1 MYVYPHLLPPGV
13 TSPTRGSFCPLS
25 GRTLPAGQA
34 VIMGE
39 APRCGRSFHTLIR
52 NVGLL
57 AHVDAGKTTTTEQM
71 LYVTGR
77 IRTAGS
83 VDAGT
88 AQTDY
93 LEVER
98 ERGISVRMATTV
110 LPWKGC
116 EINLVDTPGHVDF
129 VAEVERSLQVLDGAV
144 LIISAAEGVQA
155 HTETLWHALRRRD
168 LPSVLFIN
176 KIDRMG
182 ADVPAVLAEIAA
194 GLTDRAIPLDLPPTE
209 MADRLAAF
217 DERTLAHY
225 VETGGADPAFLRK
238 RLVALA
244 RAGEAFPVLTGAALK
259 GAGIRELLDAIV
271 EFLPPPPAN
280 QADAPLAGVVFKLD
294 RDPAM
299 GRVAYVRLFA
309 GRLRNR
315 DTVLNATRGEE
326 VKVSQIRR
334 MFARHH
340 EDVGTIAAGDI
351 AALCGLGAVRVGDV
365 LLGAGAAATAATGT
379 TVDRRPG
386 APGAEAIPPL
396 DRIAEPVLSVRVHP
410 DSPADLPRLVQALQ
424 DLTDE
429 DPLLDV
435 QWHPEIRELQVKV
448 MGAIQIEVLGS
459 LLRTRFGLG
468 ARFDPPSVIYR
479 ETPTQPGEGFVA
491 YTMPKPCWAI
501 LRFAIEPGPRGS
513 GLQYSSV
520 VNANRLL
527 PSYQR
532 EVEKRV
538 PEALQQGLLGWQV
551 TDLKVTLIDGEH
563 HIYHTHPLD
572 WFIATPMG
580 IMNGLVNTGIMLL
593 EPIYAFRITVPEDLG
608 GKVLGDLLAMRAEF
622 DGPVVAGGRFTV
634 AGSMP
639 VATSLEYP
647 IRLASLTSGRGI
659 ISVRFDG
666 YRPAPPDVKAS
677 RERIG
682 VNPLDRSKYIL
693 SVRGAL

>member
-1 MYVYPHLLPPGV
+1 M
-13 TSPTRGSFCPLS
+13 
-25 GRTLPAGQA
+25 
-34 VIMGE
+34 
-39 APRCGRSFHTLIR
+39 IR

-88 AQTDY
+88 TQTDY
-93 LEVER
+93 LDVER

-110 LPWKGC
+110 LPWQGC

-155 HTETLWHALRRRD
+155 HTETLWHALRRRG
-168 LPSVLFIN
+168 LPTILFLN
-176 KIDRMG
+176 KTDRMG
-182 ADVPAVLAEIAA
+182 ADVPAVLAEIAS
-194 GLTDRAIPLDLPPTE
+194 GLTDRAIPLDLPPAE
-209 MADRLAAF
+209 LADRLASF
-217 DERTLAHY
+217 DEPTLAHF
-225 VETGGADPAFLRK
+225 VETGTADPAFLRE
-238 RLVALA
+238 RLVALT
-244 RAGEAFPVLTGAALK
+244 RAGEAFPVLTGAALR

-271 EFLPPPPAN
+271 EFLPPPPAGT
-280 QADAPLAGVVFKLD
+280 AEAPLAGVVFKLD

-326 VKVSQIRR
+326 AKVSQIRK

-340 EDVGTIAAGDI
+340 EDVGAIGAGDI
-351 AALCGLGAVRVGDV
+351 AALCGLGAVRVGDI
-365 LLGAGAAATAATGT
+365 LLGAGAGQE
-379 TVDRRPG
+379 
-386 APGAEAIPPL
+386 APGTEAIPPL

-410 DSPADLPRLVQALQ
+410 DTPADLPRLVQALQ
-424 DLTDE
+424 ELTEE

-435 QWHPEIRELQVKV
+435 AWHPEIRELQVKV

-459 LLRTRFGLG
+459 MLRTRFGLG

-513 GLQYSSV
+513 GLQYASV

-572 WFIATPMG
+572 WFVATPMG
-580 IMNGLVNTGIMLL
+580 IMDGLVNTGTTLL
-593 EPIYAFRITVPEDLG
+593 EPIYAFRITVPEELG
-608 GKVLGDLLAMRAEF
+608 GKVLGDLLAMRAQF

-634 AGSMP
+634 IGTLP
-639 VATSLEYP
+639 VATSLAYP
-647 IRLASLTSGRGI
+647 IRLASLSSGRGVI
-659 ISVRFDG
+659 NVRFDG
-666 YRPAPPDVKAS
+666 YRPAPPDVIAT
-677 RERIG
+677 RDRIG

>member
-1 MYVYPHLLPPGV
+1 
-13 TSPTRGSFCPLS
+13 
-25 GRTLPAGQA
+25 
-34 VIMGE
+34 
-39 APRCGRSFHTLIR
+39 
-52 NVGLL
+52 
-57 AHVDAGKTTTTEQM
+57 M
-71 LYVTGR
+71 LYATGR

-93 LEVER
+93 LDVER

-116 EINLVDTPGHVDF
+116 DINLVDTPGHVDF

-155 HTETLWHALRRRD
+155 HTETLWHALRRRS
-168 LPSVLFIN
+168 LPTLLFIN
-176 KIDRMG
+176 KTDRMG
-182 ADVPAVLAEIAA
+182 ADVPAVLAEVAS
-194 GLTDRAIPLDLPPTE
+194 GLTDRAVPLDLPPAAL
-209 MADRLAAF
+209 ADRLAEF
-217 DERTLAHY
+217 DEPTLERF
-225 VETGGADPAFLRK
+225 VQTGSVDPAFLRE

-244 RAGEAFPVLTGAALK
+244 RAGQAFPVLTGAALR
-259 GAGIRELLDAIV
+259 GAGIRDLLDAIV
-271 EFLPPPPAN
+271 EFLPPPTATPPE
-280 QADAPLAGVVFKLD
+280 APLAGVVFKLD

-299 GRVAYVRLFA
+299 GRVAYVRLYS

-326 VKVSQIRR
+326 AKVSQIRK
-334 MFARHH
+334 MYARHH
-340 EDVGTIAAGDI
+340 EDIGAIGAGDI

-365 LLGAGAAATAATGT
+365 LLGAGAGPGASAGVLTATGG
-379 TVDRRPG
+379 P
-386 APGAEAIPPL
+386 AALIPPV

-410 DSPADLPRLVQALQ
+410 ESPADLPRLVQALQ

-479 ETPTQPGEGFVA
+479 ETPTQSGEGFVA

-501 LRFAIEPGPRGS
+501 LRFAIEPGARGS
-513 GLQYSSV
+513 GLQYKSI

-551 TDLKVTLIDGEH
+551 TDLKVTLSDGEH

-572 WFIATPMG
+572 WFVATPMG
-580 IMNGLVNTGIMLL
+580 IMDGLVNTGTTLL
-593 EPIYAFRITVPEDLG
+593 EPIYAFRITVPDDLG

-634 AGSMP
+634 SGTMP
-639 VATSLEYP
+639 VATSLAYP
-647 IRLASLTSGRGI
+647 IRLASLSSGRGI
-659 ISVRFDG
+659 INVRFDG
-666 YRPAPPDVKAS
+666 YRPAPPDVKAT